1 MEAILTYILQVNLV
15 IALVFLG
22 YQLLLKGL
30 TFYNLN
36 RAYFVIGVLYAFV
49 YPFLDIKEWFSK
61 QLVIPTAEVLTYLPF
76 DFQEKQS
83 SFTLTDLLLIISL
96 IGAAIFAGK
105 LILQLISLFRIHWYS
120 KPAQWRNFLFRN
132 VIFPIT
138 PFSFFNKVYVHQQQH
153 EELEL
158 SDIFKHEYIHVKGQH
173 SVDVLLFELVLITC
187 WYNPFV
193 WLMRRAV
200 RQNLEF
206 LTDQQVL
213 DKGVDR
219 QTYQYS
225 LLHVSKQGAHVGISN
240 QFNFKT
246 LKKRIMMMN
255 KKRSSKLEL
264 SKYAF
269 ILPVLIMAGITLSVN
284 QAEGKIE
291 DAVHNIQKTD
301 LTQLVQKVS
310 PIDMSLKG
318 SADTVRDSIKI
329 VKTNKAIVVVDTVE
343 NNSTASNNHG
353 QASEKEV
360 KSVVIV
366 ATKNTSSTDEGGNKS
381 SSPKVDVIKGTGIV
395 VVRDTIIK
403 PNDPNTKSGF
413 SIAAF
418 EGKGTIQN
426 VILRG
431 HPAKGKP
438 LMLLDGKEVVD
449 MSKINPNDIESIT
462 VLKDKAATSIYGE
475 KAEDG
480 VVLIVSKNKNTNVTD
495 KLVGEVVVTGHR
507 ASGKSDPIKI
517 NRRIIY
523 PDAYS
528 KFLEDMPS
536 VSVYYLNG
544 KAVKASKISS
554 LSPDKI
560 KEIAHFP
567 DDSATKMFGY
577 DAKLGAISVLLK

>member
-83 SFTLTDLLLIISL
+83 SFTLTDLLLIIAL
-96 IGAAIFAGK
+96 VGAAIFAGK
-105 LILQLISLFRIHWYS
+105 LVLQLISLFRIHWYS

-173 SVDVLLFELVLITC
+173 SLDVLLFELVLITC

-225 LLHVSKQGAHVGISN
+225 LLNVSKQGAHVGISN

-291 DAVHNIQKTD
+291 DAVHNIQKTN

-329 VKTNKAIVVVDTVE
+329 VKTNKAIVIVDTVE
-343 NNSTASNNHG
+343 NNSDAANNHEEK
-353 QASEKEV
+353 SKKEV
-360 KSVVIV
+360 KTVVIV
-366 ATKNTSSTDEGGNKS
+366 ASNKGASTVEGGNNA
-381 SSPKVDVIKGTGIV
+381 SSPKVDVINGTGIV
-395 VVRDTIIK
+395 IVRDTIIK

-413 SIAAF
+413 SVA
-418 EGKGTIQN
+418 ELDRKGTIQN
-426 VILRG
+426 IILRG
-431 HPAKGKP
+431 HPVKGKP
-438 LMLLDGKEVVD
+438 LMLLDGKVVVD
-449 MSKINPNDIESIT
+449 MAKISPNEIESIK
-462 VLKDKAATSIYGE
+462 VLMDKAATSIYGE
-475 KAEDG
+475 EGADG
-480 VVLIVSKNKNTNVTD
+480 VVLITSKNRNTNVTD
-495 KLVGEVVVTGHR
+495 KLVGEVVVTGYR
-507 ASGKSDPIKI
+507 ASSKSDPIKI

-544 KAVKASKISS
+544 KAVKASKISG

-567 DDSATKMFGY
+567 DDSATKMFGD

>member
-83 SFTLTDLLLIISL
+83 SFTLTDLLLIIAL
-96 IGAAIFAGK
+96 VGASIFAGK
-105 LILQLISLFRIHWYS
+105 LVLQLISLFRIHWYS

-225 LLHVSKQGAHVGISN
+225 LLNVSKQGAHVGISN

-291 DAVHNIQKTD
+291 DAVQNIQKTD

-329 VKTNKAIVVVDTVE
+329 VKTNKAIVIVDTVE
-343 NNSTASNNHG
+343 NNSDAANNHEEK
-353 QASEKEV
+353 SKKEV
-360 KSVVIV
+360 KTVVIV
-366 ATKNTSSTDEGGNKS
+366 ASNKGASTVEGGNNA
-381 SSPKVDVIKGTGIV
+381 SSPKVDVINGTGIV
-395 VVRDTIIK
+395 IVRDTIIK

-413 SIAAF
+413 SVA
-418 EGKGTIQN
+418 ELDRKGTIQN
-426 VILRG
+426 IILRG
-431 HPAKGKP
+431 HPVKGKP
-438 LMLLDGKEVVD
+438 LMLLDGKVVVD
-449 MSKINPNDIESIT
+449 MAKINPNEIESIT

-480 VVLIVSKNKNTNVTD
+480 VVLITSKNRNTNVTD
-495 KLVGEVVVTGHR
+495 KLVGEVVVTGYR
-507 ASGKSDPIKI
+507 ASSKSDPIKI

-544 KAVKASKISS
+544 KAVKASKISG
-554 LSPDKI
+554 LRPDKI

-567 DDSATKMFGY
+567 DDSATKMFGD